1 VTVRDPA
8 KVVWLSQTTLS
19 VDETMETVARLKQR
33 LPLLQSPPSDD
44 ICYAT
49 QNRQHV
55 VKEIAPSCD
64 VVLVVGSTNSSNS
77 VRLREV
83 ALDAGARAAY
93 LVDYASEIVPEWLDG
108 ASTVG
113 LTSGASVPE
122 DLVAS
127 VLSVLASHGFEDV
140 EEVVTADERLT
151 FSLPQ
156 ELKRDMRRAASDR

>member
-1 VTVRDPA
+1 VA
-8 KVVWLSQTTLS
+8 K
-19 VDETMETVARLKQR
+19 LKTK
-33 LPLLQSPPSDD
+33 LPLLMSPPSDD

-49 QNRQHV
+49 SNRQYV

-64 VVLVVGSTNSSNS
+64 LVIVVGSRNSSNS

-93 LVDYASEIVPEWLDG
+93 LVDYASEIDPAWLDG
-108 ASTVG
+108 AATVG

-122 DLVAS
+122 ELVLE
-127 VLSVLASHGFEDV
+127 VLDYLAARGYADV
-140 EEVVTADERLT
+140 EEITTAQERLT

-156 ELKRDMRRAASDR
+156 ELKREMRAAGTS

>member
-1 VTVRDPA
+1 
-8 KVVWLSQTTLS
+8 
-19 VDETMETVARLKQR
+19 METVARLRQR

-55 VKEIAPSCD
+55 VKEIASACD

-93 LVDYASEIVPEWLDG
+93 LVDYAREIEPEWLDG

-122 DLVAS
+122 DLVAD
-127 VLSVLASHGFEDV
+127 VLAVLASHGFEDV
-140 EEVVTADERLT
+140 EEVVTAD
-151 FSLPQ
+151 
-156 ELKRDMRRAASDR
+156 